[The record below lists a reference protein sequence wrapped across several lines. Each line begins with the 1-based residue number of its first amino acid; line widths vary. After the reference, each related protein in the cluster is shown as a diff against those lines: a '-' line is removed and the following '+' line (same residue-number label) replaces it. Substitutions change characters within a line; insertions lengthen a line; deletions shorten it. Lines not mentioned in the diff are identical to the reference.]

1 MSFTSQVPTFLKAN
15 EAYVAQFNKSH
26 LALPPTRN
34 VAIVACMDARIDP
47 AKILGL
53 EEGDAHV
60 IRNAGG
66 MVTFKD
72 ADLQDKLKKE
82 LHSTADHIAFLSI
95 AKLEDSVRDDVD
107 FLKSSPLLFKDVPVS
122 GWLYDVKTGKLN
134 RIV

>member
-1 MSFTSQVPTFLKAN
+1 MAFTSQVSAFLIAN
-15 EAYVAQFNKSH
+15 EEYVAQFDKGH
-26 LALPPTRN
+26 LALPPTRK
-34 VAIVACMDARIDP
+34 VAIVTCMDARIDP

-53 EEGDAHV
+53 QEGDSHV

-72 ADLQDKLKKE
+72 SDLQEKLKQE
-82 LHSTADHIAFLSI
+82 FHSTADHIAFLSI

-107 FLKSSPLLFKDVPVS
+107 FLKNNPLLFKDVPIS
-122 GWLYDVKTGKLN
+122 GWVYDVKTGKLN